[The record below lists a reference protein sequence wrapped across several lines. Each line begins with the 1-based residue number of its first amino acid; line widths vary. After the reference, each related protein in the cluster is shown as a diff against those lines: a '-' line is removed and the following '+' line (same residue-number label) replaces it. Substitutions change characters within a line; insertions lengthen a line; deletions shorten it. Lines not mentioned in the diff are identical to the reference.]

1 MNEIRLG
8 RIDGTENNQIHLPIK
23 DVTEGNYKATDV
35 EVIGSNHTV
44 DEDVWHPYVYIY
56 SSHRDGTIYKNEHYW
71 DSVFLLM
78 SLTVKRVTNNSTN
91 VIFSE
96 AQVEPMRFSVTK
108 RCKPDPENCQYHL
121 ACGMM
126 QVFSLKLAKTTTNS
140 GPIQLYG
147 YIAARDVVD
156 SMLNYVFN
164 RSRDDPIVVQQAVTV
179 PPARARGVT
188 STRWRRRLL
197 DASSRSRRRLLDAA
211 ASLLDASDASSSRPC
226 GGGGAS
232 SAWQLGGRFAE
243 GSIIEMTGPK
253 RGIGMGSNPAQRL
266 GHMASRFEPQRDSR
280 LEKRPRM
287 RTPPVAVRCHIN
299 ERQQARHFL
308 VIIKNGEKEEDD
320 LQLIDGIIEL
330 DDTVVTMIR
339 TLTTFR
345 LSGDCGS
352 VDMSMAIF
360 ENAVEATVEV
370 AISELH
376 YGFDLSISYVLSDL
390 KESREFKLF
399 GDTIGESCGL
409 RRFVIAVNLDT
420 LMHLKFKA
428 PMLLNIVA
436 PLNLS
441 YMDAP
446 VKK

>member
-164 RSRDDPIVVQQAVTV
+164 RSRDDPIVVQQ
-179 PPARARGVT
+179 
-188 STRWRRRLL
+188 
-197 DASSRSRRRLLDAA
+197 
-211 ASLLDASDASSSRPC
+211 
-226 GGGGAS
+226 
-232 SAWQLGGRFAE
+232 
-243 GSIIEMTGPK
+243 
-253 RGIGMGSNPAQRL
+253 GSNPAQRL